1 MMDKKVREEVLKV
14 RASGICNMLDL
25 PFVQR
30 VAFDNNFFDLVLFIS
45 DHKDEYVRFILYGDG
60 KDV

>member
-1 MMDKKVREEVLKV
+1 MMDEKMREEVLKV
-14 RASGICNMLDL
+14 RTSGICNMLDL

-45 DHKDEYVRFILYGDG
+45 DHKDEYVRFILYGDR